1 MKKLLFILVIG
12 LTFGCIDQGENVSL
26 LPKEEV
32 FEVFENNITGDVSI
46 DFQTYNGD
54 IHVNFW
60 DRSSYRIEV
69 TKWAR
74 GSTSQEAKEKA
85 QDVYIKFS
93 IENGSK
99 NENGYGLKTLV
110 FETDKTLTA
119 GVEIRAFL
127 PEIINMDI
135 STFNGDITI
144 EAVEVSHVSMTTTN
158 GDIRAVL
165 TADDIS
171 AKTSN
176 GKIQGFYQGHQVF
189 LETVNGRI
197 NVELGDFGVYD
208 LETRN
213 GDIDI
218 RVDNDFDF
226 NLKTSLGDITVL
238 ADSVTYIVEE
248 PDHQK
253 GYTAKKASI
262 SINASTIASSI
273 TVVKQ

>member
-12 LTFGCIDQGENVSL
+12 LTIGCIDQSDNVSL

-32 FEVFENNITGDVSI
+32 LEIFEDNITGEISI
-46 DFQTYNGD
+46 DFQTYNGH
-54 IHVNFW
+54 IEINFW
-60 DRSSYRIEV
+60 DRPSYRIEA

-74 GSTSQEAKEKA
+74 ASTSQEAQEKA
-85 QDVYIKFS
+85 QDVHIGFS
-93 IENGSK
+93 IENG
-99 NENGYGLKTLV
+99 NENGLKTLV
-110 FETDKTLTA
+110 FETEETLTA
-119 GVEIRAFL
+119 GVEVRAFL
-127 PEIINMDI
+127 PEITNMDL

-144 EAVEVSHVSMTTTN
+144 ETVQAKHVSLTTAN
-158 GDIRAVL
+158 GDIRAVV
-165 TADDIS
+165 TADSINV
-171 AKTSN
+171 KTSN
-176 GKIQGFYQGHQVF
+176 GKIQGFYQGLQVF

-197 NVELGDFGVYD
+197 NVELGDFGDYD

-238 ADSVTYIVEE
+238 ADAVSYTVEE
-248 PDHQK
+248 PDHYK
-253 GYTAKKASI
+253 GYTAKEASI

-273 TVVKQ
+273 TVIKQ